1 MSDSSLGLL
10 RQKSETPSLPLRIHM
25 MDAVMRKGGSQMRK
39 YFVVAVIAG
48 VLVVGTSLPATGAA
62 THGADV
68 AVAKAQA
75 DTRAYV
81 DDKDDFLYYRST
93 SSTSTCGGN
102 PACDIEA
109 TGYSVSRDE
118 PDDLY
123 VVAVMAGPTDA
134 ELTNSDKGSMGFLVD
149 SDGDTSNWEFGMWT
163 VRAAYPLKKVVYSWV
178 YAWDG
183 DSWEQTEFV
192 GAWYRSDTAWVAF
205 IPWKDLGITS
215 ARLAV
220 RSADAAGNLDYS
232 PSQDGTPVIPIAAL
246 VAGAPGQ
253 PTGLT
258 ATPGMGQ
265 VSLSWKAPVT
275 TGTSAIT
282 SYTVTAS
289 PGGATC
295 TSASTSCT
303 VTGLTGGSTYSFSVT
318 ATNAQGTGPA
328 SDPASAT
335 PGASTPSTP
344 TNLKATYKAK
354 GGKSTATVTWT
365 RPAGVTSM
373 QVRWALNGGAWSPW
387 KPVKVDKIAVPGLV
401 KGKTTSFEV
410 RGVNAG
416 GPGAVASL
424 TLSPK

>member
-1 MSDSSLGLL
+1 MRSL
-10 RQKSETPSLPLRIHM
+10 
-25 MDAVMRKGGSQMRK
+25 
-39 YFVVAVIAG
+39 VVAASAVG
-48 VLVVGTSLPATGAA
+48 VLVLGFAVPASGATGDKADATAA
-62 THGADV
+62 M
-68 AVAKAQA
+68 AQA
-75 DTRAYV
+75 ELRSYI
-81 DDKDDFLYYRST
+81 DDPDDLLYYLTRS
-93 SSTSTCGGN
+93 SESNCGGN
-102 PACDIEA
+102 PACDIQFTA
-109 TGYSVSRDE
+109 YSVSRDE

-123 VVAVMAGPTDA
+123 VVAAMAGPTDA
-134 ELTNSDKGSMGFLVD
+134 EMANSDNGSMGFLVD
-149 SDGDTSNWEFGMWT
+149 SDASRAGWEFGMWT
-163 VRAAYPLKKVVYSWV
+163 LRSVYPLKEAVYSWV

-183 DSWEQTEFV
+183 DSWEQTQSA
-192 GAWYRSDTAWVAF
+192 GAWFRSDTAWAALL
-205 IPWKDLGITS
+205 PWKELGITS

-220 RSADAAGNLDYS
+220 RAADAAGNSDFS
-232 PSQDGTPVIPIAAL
+232 PGKEGTPVIPIAAL

-253 PTGLT
+253 PRGLM
-258 ATPGMGQ
+258 ASPGIGEAI
-265 VSLSWKAPVT
+265 LSWQVPDSSGA
-275 TGTSAIT
+275 SAIT

-289 PGGATC
+289 PGGRTC
-295 TSASTSCT
+295 TTASTTCT
-303 VTGLTGGSTYSFSVT
+303 VTGLAGGRAYSFSVT

-328 SDPASAT
+328 SGPASAT
-335 PGASTPSTP
+335 PGASTPSAP

-365 RPAGVTSM
+365 RPAGATSM

>member
-1 MSDSSLGLL
+1 M
-10 RQKSETPSLPLRIHM
+10 LPM
-25 MDAVMRKGGSQMRK
+25 
-39 YFVVAVIAG
+39 
-48 VLVVGTSLPATGAA
+48 
-62 THGADV
+62 
-68 AVAKAQA
+68 
-75 DTRAYV
+75 
-81 DDKDDFLYYRST
+81 
-93 SSTSTCGGN
+93 
-102 PACDIEA
+102 
-109 TGYSVSRDE
+109 
-118 PDDLY
+118 
-123 VVAVMAGPTDA
+123 
-134 ELTNSDKGSMGFLVD
+134 
-149 SDGDTSNWEFGMWT
+149 
-163 VRAAYPLKKVVYSWV
+163 
-178 YAWDG
+178 
-183 DSWEQTEFV
+183 
-192 GAWYRSDTAWVAF
+192 
-205 IPWKDLGITS
+205 
-215 ARLAV
+215 
-220 RSADAAGNLDYS
+220 
-232 PSQDGTPVIPIAAL
+232 AAL

-253 PTGLT
+253 PSGLT

-265 VSLSWKAPVT
+265 VSLSWKAPLT

-335 PGASTPSTP
+335 PGASTPSAP
-344 TNLKATYKAK
+344 TNLKASYKAK

-365 RPAGVTSM
+365 RPAGATSM
-373 QVRWALNGGAWSPW
+373 QVRWALNGGSWSPW
-387 KPVKVDKIAVPGLV
+387 KPVKVDKIAAPGLV